1 MATQI
6 NPKLARLW
14 LADNIRQYG
23 YKNPLRVDEL
33 TEAELR
39 LLDYLEAGITSSQID
54 TLPQMARVDE
64 QSAKELVGR
73 IAPVLTSSGK
83 VPPDL
88 TKAEIATK
96 FAELSRLFSLDAT
109 FEEAVLRRRS
119 ARIFVEELGRTG
131 LVISKALAASEIGTL
146 LTLDQ
151 VRVSLKDCLPLGHLK
166 SSIGQPR
173 ALSAKSQL
181 EATRLEFHSRRTSAL
196 ERVSVAVLISDDI
209 VNPRSYQPWMARDV
223 PHLAMCFDEEG
234 VEISPLVFPGE
245 TPCLGC
251 REKARFDAD
260 SSWKTIAP
268 QLLALDRSN
277 QDIAMVLFA
286 TGVVTNQILNFVDR
300 GKRLESRTL
309 RLDHDGSLLAYK
321 ASSSRCGCGASA
333 S

>member
-1 MATQI
+1 M
-6 NPKLARLW
+6 
-14 LADNIRQYG
+14 
-23 YKNPLRVDEL
+23 
-33 TEAELR
+33 
-39 LLDYLEAGITSSQID
+39 
-54 TLPQMARVDE
+54 
-64 QSAKELVGR
+64 
-73 IAPVLTSSGK
+73 
-83 VPPDL
+83 
-88 TKAEIATK
+88 
-96 FAELSRLFSLDAT
+96 
-109 FEEAVLRRRS
+109 
-119 ARIFVEELGRTG
+119 
-131 LVISKALAASEIGTL
+131 
-146 LTLDQ
+146 
-151 VRVSLKDCLPLGHLK
+151 
-166 SSIGQPR
+166 
-173 ALSAKSQL
+173 
-181 EATRLEFHSRRTSAL
+181 
-196 ERVSVAVLISDDI
+196 AVLISDDI

-309 RLDHDGSLLAYK
+309 RLDHNGSLLAFE
-321 ASSSRCGCGASA
+321 ASSSHCGCGASA